1 MSHHKSLVSFSSN
14 FRLKSFSTL
23 ILIQTISEMLVI
35 WLLLLHYDWVDYLQ
49 LNTPLGRIEEEQI
62 WKKKFIYSHK
72 LAVCGSQA
80 KSYAN
85 TSLYSAIYL
94 Y

>member
-35 WLLLLHYDWVDYLQ
+35 WLLLLHYDCVDYLQ

-62 WKKKFIYSHK
+62 
-72 LAVCGSQA
+72 
-80 KSYAN
+80 
-85 TSLYSAIYL
+85 
-94 Y
+94 